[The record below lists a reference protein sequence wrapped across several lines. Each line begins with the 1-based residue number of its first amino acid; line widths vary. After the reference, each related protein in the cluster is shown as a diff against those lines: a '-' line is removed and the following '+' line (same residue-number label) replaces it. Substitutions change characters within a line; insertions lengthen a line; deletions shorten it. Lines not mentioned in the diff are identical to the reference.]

1 MQQLTGCGLISI
13 DQRSVIVNVN
23 QAILEWVGA
32 DRAEVIGRPLETIL
46 TLRMPVAGTD
56 GEIPTDA
63 TLHGIS
69 GVVRPVVV
77 GSLAAG
83 LPKDKQK
90 QVIFW
95 GTFGAIAVRAL
106 MAILVVYIRLAA
118 VVLAAFA
125 IVGISGR
132 PCPRLIGQAERFPYG
147 SVTGWINLRR
157 AERRLVV
164 LEFITVTTCSPPD
177 LRHGRLVQGLQVRIP
192 VCRVQERQQAF
203 DLVGRGLT

>member
-1 MQQLTGCGLISI
+1 MLLHQPLGGAGGDGL
-13 DQRSVIVNVN
+13 
-23 QAILEWVGA
+23 EEG
-32 DRAEVIGRPLETIL
+32 
-46 TLRMPVAGTD
+46 PVARGPQLPDEGGGVGPGAGEDPVELD
-56 GEIPTDA
+56 GLEGD
-63 TLHGIS
+63 
-69 GVVRPVVV
+69 RP
-77 GSLAAG
+77 AAG
-83 LPKDKQK
+83 VEVQ
-90 QVIFW
+90 
-95 GTFGAIAVRAL
+95 AA
-106 MAILVVYIRLAA
+106 AA